1 MAKKKREETESINVR
16 IPRALMERFR
26 RALYWSAPRRTQ
38 VQVVRA
44 CIREIVERLEKEQNK
59 GKTFPPIPPREE

>member
-1 MAKKKREETESINVR
+1 VTRKKREETEPLNVR
-16 IPRALMERFR
+16 LPRTLMDRFR

-44 CIREIVERLEKEQNK
+44 CIREIVGKLEKEQNK
-59 GKTFPPIPPREE
+59 GKTFPPIPARED